1 MHPLRVIWRSGALMF
16 WLAVNNFLDKDI
28 FTHYIIPELNAYTMT
43 AMGEFGRPRPR
54 LHMLIVWQ
62 TVAMSAT

>member
-1 MHPLRVIWRSGALMF
+1 LMF